1 MIHHDVGID
10 GNKGVKGRKRHVMVD
25 SLGILLAAVVT
36 AANVSDNQGLSL
48 LLERV
53 RNLDLKLE
61 RLYLLYVDGG
71 YHGSPLVQWVMDSFG
86 WILEI
91 VLRPKEQKGF
101 TPLPRRWVV
110 ERTFG
115 WFYWCR
121 RLSRDYECSTESA
134 EAWIYIAS
142 IRLLLRR
149 LA

>member
-1 MIHHDVGID
+1 M
-10 GNKGVKGRKRHVMVD
+10 R
-25 SLGILLAAVVT
+25 
-36 AANVSDNQGLSL
+36 
-48 LLERV
+48 
-53 RNLDLKLE
+53 
-61 RLYLLYVDGG
+61 
-71 YHGSPLVQWVMDSFG
+71 WVMNSFG
-86 WILEI
+86 WILEV
-91 VLRPKEQKGF
+91 VLRPKEQKSF

-142 IRLLLRR
+142 MRLLLRR